1 MGDEVKRRNCYL
13 LYEFYAVFESPAEYL
28 VKHENQVI
36 GTIQES
42 VPIGNHFAL
51 AGRAWECIDIDEKL
65 RVVFVNP
72 VIGISKI
79 AWLSTSCSDLHTK
92 VIQKM
97 RDVLLTDDNYTYLS
111 KNCMEKLNRM
121 RKFTK
126 CSGFADK
133 LVIPLSNNRYAL
145 FPWVGTK
152 QMYAFYFAL
161 LSKDYRVQNRNYYL
175 IVETKET
182 KVDLENK
189 IYDIIENL
197 PDKHHFCLLENI
209 QIPFKYNNFI
219 PLDLLKKQ
227 FVEDFID
234 LDGMKKWMKQR
245 KSCE

>member
-79 AWLSTSCSDLHTK
+79 AWLSTSCSDLHKK

-97 RDVLLTDDNYTYLS
+97 RDVLLTD
-111 KNCMEKLNRM
+111 
-121 RKFTK
+121 
-126 CSGFADK
+126 
-133 LVIPLSNNRYAL
+133 L
-145 FPWVGTK
+145 F
-152 QMYAFYFAL
+152 FHFL
-161 LSKDYRVQNRNYYL
+161 L
-175 IVETKET
+175 
-182 KVDLENK
+182 
-189 IYDIIENL
+189 
-197 PDKHHFCLLENI
+197 NI
-209 QIPFKYNNFI
+209 QI
-219 PLDLLKKQ
+219 
-227 FVEDFID
+227 
-234 LDGMKKWMKQR
+234 
-245 KSCE
+245 